1 MEKIYLILDSKLV
14 QEQNLKLQNF
24 EKKVFFI
31 SLNGKMFQGAA
42 RTIKVFSYNNNNNKN
57 NSVTPLDIGFKIS
70 YRTIKIKVK

>member
-1 MEKIYLILDSKLV
+1 MILDSKLV

-42 RTIKVFSYNNNNNKN
+42 RLERLKFSLTI
-57 NSVTPLDIGFKIS
+57 III
-70 YRTIKIKVK
+70 IKITLSPLWTLDSKFLTEP